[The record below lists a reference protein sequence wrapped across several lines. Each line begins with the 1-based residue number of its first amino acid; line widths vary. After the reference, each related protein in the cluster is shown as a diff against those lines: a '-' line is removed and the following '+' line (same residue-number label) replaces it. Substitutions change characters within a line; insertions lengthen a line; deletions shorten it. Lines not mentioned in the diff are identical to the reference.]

1 MCVRQ
6 LDQRRGRRYV
16 IIDGQWQLVVVIELE
31 FEVEPTPM
39 DPNGTAPVRSSV
51 AGITGVTAC
60 SETPGSKLALGQLSS
75 IPTIK
80 AAFNRH
86 LNYSIPRTHPMYP
99 TSGLMQPHA
108 RTVF

>member
-75 IPTIK
+75 IPPISS
-80 AAFNRH
+80 
-86 LNYSIPRTHPMYP
+86 L
-99 TSGLMQPHA
+99 
-108 RTVF
+108 